1 MDAFAEQI
9 GFTLSL
15 GFMVFVGSYFGIFK
29 RNKTKLPG
37 GELVGLFLF
46 LWLLSAGLLM
56 VFGALLSTLDQ
67 ESMPAGINLL
77 GPLVVGILVGRKIV
91 SWRRQSHAAET
102 EATSGSSGDS
112 TKSTDGS

>member
-1 MDAFAEQI
+1 MDALAEQI

-15 GFMVFVGSYFGIFK
+15 GLMVFVGSYFGIFK

-56 VFGALLSTLDQ
+56 LFGALLSTLDQ
-67 ESMPAGINLL
+67 ESMPEGMNLL
-77 GPLVVGILVGRKIV
+77 GPLIVGILVGRKIV
-91 SWRRQSHAAET
+91 SWRRQIRVRET
-102 EATSGSSGDS
+102 EAA
-112 TKSTDGS
+112 TDQDPQ